1 MIGLAQVAAFHQV
14 RQVTHR
20 RNEPI
25 RERGHVADAAL
36 VRRLGHLFRLRVIH
50 RQRLLAEHVFARR
63 DRRQSDG
70 RVQEIRRGNDHR
82 VHLIPLR
89 DLFIFGR
96 GDFDARLLARL
107 LQRGRVAI
115 AERDDSGSRTQGEAG
130 KMVLQ
135 RDAAAA
141 DDGNADWFHERE
153 PRVCRSIRKT
163 QAPPLARWAIEMFTD
178 PGDYVLDVGT
188 HG

>member
-1 MIGLAQVAAFHQV
+1 
-14 RQVTHR
+14 
-20 RNEPI
+20 
-25 RERGHVADAAL
+25 
-36 VRRLGHLFRLRVIH
+36 
-50 RQRLLAEHVFARR
+50 FARR

-82 VHLIPLR
+82 VHLVALR

-115 AERDDSGSRTQGEAG
+115 AERDDSGFRTQGEAG

-141 DDGNADWFHERE
+141 DDGDADWFHERE

-163 QAPPLARWAIEMFTD
+163 QAPPLAGGSKSPSGAQSSSSARCGHCVITPEPEFGRLTKSGGARPTASLIPAQGNALGKANGFSLKAN
-178 PGDYVLDVGT
+178 G
-188 HG
+188 